1 MKKFTG
7 FLNNIIKKTGKGYII
22 TVIVTFFS
30 FMAIYGYLM
39 FGHIMTTPAFTYS
52 VFQESGSRHST
63 AIREDHRTASAVP
76 EGGKYLDTA

>member
-1 MKKFTG
+1 MKKVI
-7 FLNNIIKKTGKGYII
+7 LRIMYNNIIKKTGKGYII

-52 VFQESGSRHST
+52 VF
-63 AIREDHRTASAVP
+63 
-76 EGGKYLDTA
+76 